1 MRFSVIVPV
10 YNSQRFLRKSLNSVT
25 RQSFRDYEIILID
38 DGSTDK
44 SGSICDDFAKKNKN
58 IIVIHKQ
65 NQGQIA
71 ARTDGIKKAVGEYIV
86 FVDSD
91 DILEPNALEVL
102 NNKIDQYHPDGVI
115 YENSRMTAHGI
126 VKLHSGTNFKEYLLT
141 DKAALYREILSTSSH
156 CAVWK
161 KAFKR
166 SMFTTSGLEH
176 LFNLRIGEDF
186 YQTMDLISNASSVL
200 FIPDDLY
207 CYRNNPG
214 SILHKERVAS
224 RYKIDFTSA
233 FFVVNLMKEKP
244 FFSEKDIEEQA
255 ILNTYELAI
264 KLEEISNL
272 KARFEKKKEIL
283 DNIKTEPYFIDYI
296 LKYGVP
302 VLSGK
307 QQEMFDLFLKSDYK
321 KLICKEKIACFPKR
335 IKHFISVIL

>member
-126 VKLHSGTNFKEYLLT
+126 VKLHSGTNFKEY
-141 DKAALYREILSTSSH
+141 
-156 CAVWK
+156 
-161 KAFKR
+161 
-166 SMFTTSGLEH
+166 
-176 LFNLRIGEDF
+176 
-186 YQTMDLISNASSVL
+186 
-200 FIPDDLY
+200 
-207 CYRNNPG
+207 
-214 SILHKERVAS
+214 
-224 RYKIDFTSA
+224 
-233 FFVVNLMKEKP
+233 
-244 FFSEKDIEEQA
+244 
-255 ILNTYELAI
+255 
-264 KLEEISNL
+264 
-272 KARFEKKKEIL
+272 
-283 DNIKTEPYFIDYI
+283 
-296 LKYGVP
+296 
-302 VLSGK
+302 
-307 QQEMFDLFLKSDYK
+307 
-321 KLICKEKIACFPKR
+321 
-335 IKHFISVIL
+335 